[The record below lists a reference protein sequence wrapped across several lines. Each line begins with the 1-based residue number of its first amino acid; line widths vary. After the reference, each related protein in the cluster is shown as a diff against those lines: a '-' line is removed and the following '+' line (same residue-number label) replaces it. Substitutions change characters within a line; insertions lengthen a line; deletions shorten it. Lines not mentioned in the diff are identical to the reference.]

1 MTIAMDAL
9 YYTSLLALLSALYI
23 TIHAIR
29 NLWFHPL
36 SKYPGPFLWRAFRF
50 PFLKAMVSGQLP
62 HQIRHLHR
70 QYGDVVRVA
79 PDELSFIDPT
89 AWRDIYPKN
98 FLRPNEYKDQ
108 PPGKSAA
115 NLIACTETEHVRFRK
130 VLAPGFSERYVMEQ
144 EGIIQ
149 GYVDR
154 LIEKINARTEQ
165 QQEGIG
171 KTTVDVVEWMNY
183 IAFDIIGDLTWGSS
197 FGCLD
202 GLRYHPWIQTVG
214 QFKAG
219 LVVVAT
225 KFYPLL
231 NKALMAVTPPSVLRE
246 VMEMWK
252 VTEQK
257 VRERVERGGMQRPDF
272 VSIVL
277 AAAVVAK
284 DGEDGGGER
293 ERESMTQEELEVN
306 AMMIVAA
313 GSESVTTVLAGVIN
327 YLLRNP
333 ERLATLTHEIRGTF
347 RSEPDITGAALKNC
361 AYLNAVLNEGM
372 RLCPTIPDS
381 MRRLVPAGGAVV
393 CGQALP
399 ADTVVSIPPWASYR
413 SSRNFGRPDEFLP
426 ERWTAPEMEG
436 KDDSKIAFNP
446 FSLGPH
452 NCPGQNLAWLE
463 LRLILARLVWRFEI
477 SIPPGVEL
485 PRWEEQGIW
494 WFWDKM
500 PTLVSFS
507 QFR

>member
-1 MTIAMDAL
+1 
-9 YYTSLLALLSALYI
+9 
-23 TIHAIR
+23 
-29 NLWFHPL
+29 
-36 SKYPGPFLWRAFRF
+36 
-50 PFLKAMVSGQLP
+50 MVKGRLP
-62 HQIRHLHR
+62 HRIKHLHA
-70 QYGDVVRVA
+70 QYGDIVRVA
-79 PDELSFIDPT
+79 PDELSFIDPA

-108 PPGKSAA
+108 PPGKTAA

-144 EGIIQ
+144 ESIIQ
-149 GYVDR
+149 GYIDQ
-154 LIEKINARTEQ
+154 LINKINGRIAREAEA
-165 QQEGIG
+165 EGKGTG
-171 KTTVDVVEWMNY
+171 KTTLDVVEWINY
-183 IAFDIIGDLTWGSS
+183 VAFDIIGDLTWGSS

-202 GLRYHPWIQTVG
+202 GLTYHPWIQTVS
-214 QFKAG
+214 QFKTA
-219 LVVVAT
+219 LAVAAT
-225 KFYPLL
+225 KFYPIV
-231 NKALMAVTPPSVLRE
+231 NRGLMAITPPSALKD

-257 VRERVERGGMQRPDF
+257 VRQRVERGGMERPDF
-272 VSIVL
+272 VSIIL
-277 AAAVVAK
+277 AAAAAASK
-284 DGEDGGGER
+284 DGGDGGKG
-293 ERESMTQEELEVN
+293 ESMTQEEMEVN

-333 ERLATLTHEIRGTF
+333 EKLATLTHEIRATF
-347 RSEPDITGAALKNC
+347 RAESEITGAALKNC
-361 AYLNAVLNEGM
+361 SYLNAVLNEGM

-381 MRRLVPAGGAVV
+381 MRRLVPARGAIV

-413 SSRNFGRPDEFLP
+413 SRRNFGRPDEFLP
-426 ERWTAPEMEG
+426 ERWISPDQEG

-446 FSLGPH
+446 FCLGPH

-463 LRLILARLVWRFEI
+463 LRLILARLIWGFDM

-485 PRWEEQGIW
+485 PSWEEQGIW

>member
-1 MTIAMDAL
+1 M
-9 YYTSLLALLSALYI
+9 I
-23 TIHAIR
+23 T
-29 NLWFHPL
+29 
-36 SKYPGPFLWRAFRF
+36 
-50 PFLKAMVSGQLP
+50 GQLP
-62 HQIRHLHR
+62 HRIRHLHA
-70 QYGDVVRVA
+70 QYGAIVRLA
-79 PDELSFIDPT
+79 PDELSFLDPT

-98 FLRPNEYKDQ
+98 FVRPKEYKDQ
-108 PPGKSAA
+108 PPGKAAA
-115 NLIACTETEHVRFRK
+115 NLIACSEQEHGRLRR
-130 VLAPGFSERYVMEQ
+130 VLAPGFSERWVMDEQ
-144 EGIIQ
+144 ESVIQ
-149 GYVDR
+149 GYIDKLVD
-154 LIEKINARTEQ
+154 KITSRTESG
-165 QQEGIG
+165 EGG
-171 KTTVDVVEWMNY
+171 KGGETTVDVVEWINY

-202 GLRYHPWIQTVG
+202 GLRYHPWIQTVS
-214 QFKAG
+214 QFKTA
-219 LVVVAT
+219 LVVAAT

-231 NKALMAVTPPSVLRE
+231 NGMLMAITPPSALKE
-246 VMEMWK
+246 VMEMWR
-252 VTEQK
+252 VTEEK
-257 VRERVERGGMQRPDF
+257 VRERVQSGGKGRADF
-272 VSIVL
+272 VSVVL
-277 AAAVVAK
+277 AAADK
-284 DGEDGGGER
+284 QGEGRGG
-293 ERESMTQEELEVN
+293 ESMTQEEMEVN
-306 AMMIVAA
+306 AMLIVAA

-333 ERLATLTHEIRGTF
+333 EKLATLTREIRDTF
-347 RSEPDITGAALKNC
+347 RSESEITGAAVKNC

-393 CGQALP
+393 CGQRLP

-413 SSRNFGRPDEFLP
+413 SPRNFARPDEFLP
-426 ERWTAPEMEG
+426 ERWTSPEREG

-463 LRLILARLVWRFEI
+463 LRLILARLVWRFDM